1 MITPPRADHAPLGH
15 HLPSGAELDRAA
27 GALLG
32 LATGD
37 ALGAPYEFSVPGP
50 GAAIELHAG
59 GPWELGEWTD
69 DTAQAIGIAEVAA
82 DGRLDPAS
90 DLDRVG
96 QRFLD
101 WYADGPKDVGIS
113 TAAVLRAA
121 DGDPARLR
129 QAAAAYFDRHPRGAA
144 GNGSLMRTSPVALA
158 HLGDDAG
165 LAAAATAVSGLTH
178 GDPLAA
184 EACVLW
190 CVAVDRAV
198 RYRRLDGVHDGL
210 GLLPSDRAAW
220 WADRLAEAEARDPHA
235 FGEGNG
241 FVVTAL
247 QAAHAVITR
256 TPVPA
261 DRPALHLQHALE
273 EAVRIGHDT
282 DTVAAIAGQVLGA
295 RWGASAIPW
304 AWRRHLHGWPG
315 LATDDL
321 VRLGVMVARG
331 GAPDAIG
338 WPTVDSLVEWARDRE
353 PVPVCVPLEASGPDA
368 DGGVLVGNLLGID
381 EAVSQRVDAIVSLCR
396 VGRGDVPTDVQH
408 ATFWLV
414 DQVAEEANPNL
425 RFVVEDA
432 AGAVADLRHEGSR
445 VFLHCVAGRSRT
457 PTVAATYLA
466 DRDGTS
472 RADALHRVRATLLDV
487 HPNPRFRALL
497 A

>member
-121 DGDPARLR
+121 
-129 QAAAAYFDRHPRGAA
+129 
-144 GNGSLMRTSPVALA
+144 
-158 HLGDDAG
+158 
-165 LAAAATAVSGLTH
+165 
-178 GDPLAA
+178 
-184 EACVLW
+184 
-190 CVAVDRAV
+190 
-198 RYRRLDGVHDGL
+198 DGL

-381 EAVSQRVDAIVSLCR
+381 EAVSQGVDAIVSLCR